1 MNYFKIDNEHF
12 FLAKLLGKK
21 KKITLLKWIEYQNDA
36 TFNYED
42 HVKIAKKRD
51 QAQYPFE
58 ITSNRGHLLI
68 SREAFEQWERKF
80 EREELNEKE
89 MTEIDPEK
97 VRTERYIRSIVDV
110 KLLDDLLGKIESRR
124 LEIKHV
130 PVTVVTTKQQPI
142 RIKKRIIPTLIQ
154 KRTTIKK

>member
-1 MNYFKIDNEHF
+1 M
-12 FLAKLLGKK
+12 
-21 KKITLLKWIEYQNDA
+21 KWIEYQNDA
-36 TFNYED
+36 SFQYED

-89 MTEIDPEK
+89 MREIDPEK
-97 VRTERYIRSIVDV
+97 FELKDISGE
-110 KLLDDLLGKIESRR
+110 LLMSKSWMIYNQR
-124 LEIKHV
+124 LNLVGLK
-130 PVTVVTTKQQPI
+130 
-142 RIKKRIIPTLIQ
+142 
-154 KRTTIKK
+154 